1 MKDCDYDELSAI
13 TSLVTSL
20 SQQIGNSSETLNDID
35 DTLKK
40 LVPPDVYALLVNRD
54 LSNRETKSDKLGEEE
69 EEEEEEKEKEKEEE
83 KEERNSQDQ
92 DQVSKEKIQRGI
104 LNVSEHEQ
112 RIRDLQRQRLSL
124 IMELQ
129 KQDFITAKLENIIEQ
144 YGEIF
149 DTLKDFLKSHD
160 KLQEEERLEAKES
173 LEKYLL
179 QCIFPTLQKL
189 QRDKEGS

>member
-35 DTLKK
+35 DILKK

-54 LSNRETKSDKLGEEE
+54 LSNRETKSDKLGEEG
-69 EEEEEEKEKEKEEE
+69 EEEEKEEEKEE
-83 KEERNSQDQ
+83 EERNSQDQ

>member
-35 DTLKK
+35 DILKK

-69 EEEEEEKEKEKEEE
+69 DEQEEEE
-83 KEERNSQDQ
+83 NSQDQ
-92 DQVSKEKIQRGI
+92 DQVSKEKSQRGI

>member
-54 LSNRETKSDKLGEEE
+54 SSNRETKSDKLGEEE
-69 EEEEEEKEKEKEEE
+69 EEEE
-83 KEERNSQDQ
+83 RNSQDQ
-92 DQVSKEKIQRGI
+92 DQVSKEKSQRGI

-160 KLQEEERLEAKES
+160 KLQEEERSEAKES
-173 LEKYLL
+173 LEKYLS